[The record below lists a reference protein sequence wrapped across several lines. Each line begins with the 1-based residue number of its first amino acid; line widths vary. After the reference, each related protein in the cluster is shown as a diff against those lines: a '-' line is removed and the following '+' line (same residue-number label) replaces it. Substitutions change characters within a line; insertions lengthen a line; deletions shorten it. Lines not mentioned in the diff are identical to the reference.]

1 MGGGIMLG
9 IQRMIVAEL
18 LAQSAYHR
26 RCSYDAVSLGNGG
39 IFRIDILHDKLGAGR
54 LIVYFQNG
62 AHE

>member
-1 MGGGIMLG
+1 MGGCIMLG

-18 LAQSAYHR
+18 LAQSAYR
-26 RCSYDAVSLGNGG
+26 WRCGNDTVSLGNGG